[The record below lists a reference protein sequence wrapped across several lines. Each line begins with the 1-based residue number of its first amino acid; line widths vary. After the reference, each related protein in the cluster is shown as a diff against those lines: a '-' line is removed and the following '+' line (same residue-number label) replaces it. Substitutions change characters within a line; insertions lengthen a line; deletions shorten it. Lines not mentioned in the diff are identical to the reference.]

1 MTNNDDVTVDVNES
15 VPTPIPDPARLL
27 ESIVSEYEYLSQDA
41 PLGSGFDLVE
51 LHGALLV
58 YNLGADVALLPSP
71 AFGLSARSWRERR
84 IVHAAR
90 RILAVGAGD
99 QARTMDIAADL
110 VDRHLHLI
118 DPELRNLAA

>member
-1 MTNNDDVTVDVNES
+1 MTNNDDVFGDVNES
-15 VPTPIPDPARLL
+15 VVHPTPNPIRVL

-41 PLGSGFDLVE
+41 PLGAGFDLVE

-58 YNLGADVALLPSP
+58 YNLGGDVALLPSP
-71 AFGLSARSWRERR
+71 AFGLSTRSWRERR
-84 IVHAAR
+84 IVRAAR
-90 RILAVGAGD
+90 CIVAVGAGD
-99 QARTMDIAADL
+99 RTRTMDIAANL